1 MSMIFRWMGR
11 GDGLGRFIP
20 VNSSLLNVNSMES
33 APDEILEAF
42 DSDDEARQITYARMW
57 DYYENNQYS
66 SQAIGVR
73 EEEKARREGG
83 DESEQVRDLYAFT
96 QSFYNPIA
104 QAVDMDVDSIFGE
117 PTLFQTEDTSMQGAL
132 DDILQA
138 SDFET
143 ERLVL
148 TRTGAVTGDVYVRVH
163 VDPDTRDV
171 SLVVH
176 SPDIARVVP
185 NPHNKRD
192 IKFGVVSYNYRDYQ
206 GSKSEPHN
214 RTDVYLPTETRSY
227 RDFESYDFDR
237 GTDGSGSNRGGGSVK
252 PNPIGVVPITH
263 IKNLDTGRN
272 FGQPTFHH
280 VLPTLD
286 AVNEIFSFLSN
297 IVEMNADPIVIA
309 EGIQQGDLVKGD
321 GRNANSAPV
330 WYIPIPA
337 EGGGKAHVYMLEWKG
352 NLPEVM
358 SMLKDIKD
366 HVIDVLPEMH
376 VSKMQQQGAY
386 SGQALNAMMFAFVRK
401 IMRMRLIYTKGVSD
415 ALSMALAAKD
425 VLKGRRYNP
434 LDKKYRIKVS
444 LPPVL
449 PVDEDT
455 LLNRVMTKLESGL
468 IGPERALIEIGYARD
483 EVVAVLAEATKWQDA
498 KAKRAMD
505 LAAAGG
511 VAAGK
516 KPPSQTG
523 QNLPNRA
530 KKGTNNQ
537 PVNNQLNSG

>member
-1 MSMIFRWMGR
+1 MSMLFRWMGR

-20 VNSSLLNVNSMES
+20 VNSSLLQVSALTD

-42 DSDDEARQITYARMW
+42 DSDNEARQITYARMW

-104 QAVDMDVDSIFGE
+104 QAVDMDVDSIFGD

-132 DDILQA
+132 DDILSA

-163 VDPDTRDV
+163 IDPDTRDV
-171 SLVVH
+171 SVVVH

-192 IKFGVVSYNYRDYQ
+192 IKFGVVSYNYQDYQ
-206 GSKSEPHN
+206 GSKSEQHN
-214 RTDVYLPTETRSY
+214 RTDVYLPDETRSY
-227 RDFESYDFDR
+227 LDFEAHDFD
-237 GTDGSGSNRGGGSVK
+237 SGAGGKGSVK
-252 PNPIGVVPITH
+252 VNPLGVVPIIH

-286 AVNEIFSFLSN
+286 AVNEVFSFLSN
-297 IVEMNADPIVIA
+297 IVEMNSDPIIIA
-309 EGIQQGDLVKGD
+309 EGIQQNDLTKGD
-321 GRNANSAPV
+321 GRNSSSAPI
-330 WYIPIPA
+330 WYIPIPT

-366 HVIDVLPEMH
+366 HIVDVLPEMH

-425 VLKGRRYNP
+425 VLRGRRYNP

-455 LLNRVMTKLESGL
+455 LLNRVMTKLDSGL

-483 EVVAVLAEATKWQDA
+483 EVKAILAEATKWQDDKNK
-498 KAKRAMD
+498 KAIE
-505 LAAAGG
+505 LAQ
-511 VAAGK
+511 AGK
-516 KPPSQTG
+516 PAVGKPPSPVG
-523 QNLPNRA
+523 QNLNNRA
-530 KKGTNNQ
+530 KKATNNQ
-537 PVNNQLNSG
+537 PLNKQLNSG

>member
-1 MSMIFRWMGR
+1 MSMLFRWMGR

-20 VNSSLLNVNSMES
+20 VNSSLLQVSALTD

-42 DSDDEARQITYARMW
+42 DSDNEARQITYARMW

-104 QAVDMDVDSIFGE
+104 QAVDMDVDSIFGD

-132 DDILQA
+132 DDILSA

-163 VDPDTRDV
+163 IDPDTRDV
-171 SLVVH
+171 SVVVH

-192 IKFGVVSYNYRDYQ
+192 IKFGVVSYNYQDYQ
-206 GSKSEPHN
+206 GSKSEQHN
-214 RTDVYLPTETRSY
+214 RTDVYLPDETRSY
-227 RDFESYDFDR
+227 LDFEAHDFDS
-237 GTDGSGSNRGGGSVK
+237 GSGGKGSVK
-252 PNPIGVVPITH
+252 VNPLGVVPIIH

-286 AVNEIFSFLSN
+286 AVNEVFSFLSN
-297 IVEMNADPIVIA
+297 IVEMNSDPIIIA
-309 EGIQQGDLVKGD
+309 EGIQQNDLTKGD
-321 GRNANSAPV
+321 GRNSSSAPI
-330 WYIPIPA
+330 WYIPIPT

-366 HVIDVLPEMH
+366 HIVDVLPEMH

-425 VLKGRRYNP
+425 VLRGRRYNP

-455 LLNRVMTKLESGL
+455 LLNRVMTKLDSGL

-483 EVVAVLAEATKWQDA
+483 EVKAILAEATKWQDDKNK
-498 KAKRAMD
+498 KAIE
-505 LAAAGG
+505 LAQ
-511 VAAGK
+511 AGK
-516 KPPSQTG
+516 PAVGKPPSPVG
-523 QNLPNRA
+523 QNLNNRA
-530 KKGTNNQ
+530 KKATNNQ
-537 PVNNQLNSG
+537 PLNKQLNSG